1 MTAPLPYFG
10 VLGICGLGTRPCQK
24 YNSLENVYE
33 ISTLKVCVTITK
45 SLECLII
52 EFLKVIAVPMAA
64 VITEDA
70 WVLVCELF
78 VKVGCVLK
86 QDELSSAAS

>member
-1 MTAPLPYFG
+1 M
-10 VLGICGLGTRPCQK
+10 GIGDRACQK
-24 YNSLENVYE
+24 YNSFENVHE

-86 QDELSSAAS
+86 QDELSSAASKL

>member
-1 MTAPLPYFG
+1 MKQSILK
-10 VLGICGLGTRPCQK
+10 LGSQK
-24 YNSLENVYE
+24 PAVCCVALQMFILYITSM
-33 ISTLKVCVTITK
+33 LKVSVTKAK
-45 SLECLII
+45 SVECLII
-52 EFLKVIAVPMAA
+52 ELLKVIAVPMAA

-86 QDELSSAAS
+86 QDELSSAASKL